1 MIIFK
6 LYNRCIMELINSI
19 LDKLKII
26 KNVDMVS
33 LLLKKICFKEFG
45 IIIKK
50 LKEFKKFNMENIM
63 DNFKMVKDLEKDSF
77 FGIMENIIKVNGKM
91 EKNMVVDIGNQIKV
105 KVILV
110 SGIMGKYQDMEFIQ

>member
-1 MIIFK
+1 
-6 LYNRCIMELINSI
+6 MELINSI

-110 SGIMGKYQDMEFIQ
+110 SGIMDKYQDMEFIQ